1 MKNSRYLSRFL
12 VVGLTSTALNYIV
25 AMLLFYALNI
35 WITLSTIIGYLAGLS
50 LGFYLNKTWTFE
62 DTSKNNFKLILKYFF
77 VYGISLFFAVL
88 TVNFTIIIFN
98 LPEYIAVIMSIIVST
113 ILNYLGLRNWVF
125 SETYDNKR

>member
-1 MKNSRYLSRFL
+1 MKSSRYLSRFL
-12 VVGLTSTALNYIV
+12 VVGLTSTVLNYIV
-25 AMLLFYALNI
+25 AMVLFYLLNI

-125 SETYDNKR
+125 SETYDSKR

>member
-25 AMLLFYALNI
+25 AMVLFYALNI

-125 SETYDNKR
+125 SETYDSKR

>member
-25 AMLLFYALNI
+25 AMVLFYLLNI

-125 SETYDNKR
+125 SETYDSKR

>member
-1 MKNSRYLSRFL
+1 MKNSRHLSRFL

-25 AMLLFYALNI
+25 AMVLFYLLNI

-125 SETYDNKR
+125 SETYDSKR

>member
-25 AMLLFYALNI
+25 AMVLFYALNI

-50 LGFYLNKTWTFE
+50 IGFYLNKTWTFE
-62 DTSKNNFKLILKYFF
+62 DTSKNIFKLILKYFF
-77 VYGISLFFAVL
+77 VYGISLFCAVL
-88 TVNFTIIIFN
+88 TVNITIIIFN

-125 SETYDNKR
+125 SETYDSKR

>member
-1 MKNSRYLSRFL
+1 MKSSRYLLRFL

-25 AMLLFYALNI
+25 AMVLFYLLNI

-77 VYGISLFFAVL
+77 VYGISLFFAVF

-125 SETYDNKR
+125 SETYDSKR

>member
-25 AMLLFYALNI
+25 AMVLFYLLNI

-77 VYGISLFFAVL
+77 VHGISLFFAVL

-125 SETYDNKR
+125 SETYDSKR

>member
-1 MKNSRYLSRFL
+1 MKSSRYLSRFL

-25 AMLLFYALNI
+25 AMVLFYLLNI

-125 SETYDNKR
+125 SETYDSKR

>member
-1 MKNSRYLSRFL
+1 MKSSRYLSRFL

-25 AMLLFYALNI
+25 AMVLFYLLNI

>member
-1 MKNSRYLSRFL
+1 MKSSRYLSRFL

-25 AMLLFYALNI
+25 AMVLFYLLNI

-77 VYGISLFFAVL
+77 VYGIYLFLAVL

-125 SETYDNKR
+125 SETYDSKR

>member
-1 MKNSRYLSRFL
+1 M
-12 VVGLTSTALNYIV
+12 V
-25 AMLLFYALNI
+25 LFYALNI

-77 VYGISLFFAVL
+77 VYGISLFCAVL

-125 SETYDNKR
+125 SETYDSKR

>member
-25 AMLLFYALNI
+25 AMVLFYLLNI

-88 TVNFTIIIFN
+88 TVNSTIIIFN

-125 SETYDNKR
+125 SETYDSKR

>member
-25 AMLLFYALNI
+25 AMVLFYLLNI

-62 DTSKNNFKLILKYFF
+62 DTSKNNLKLILKYFF

-113 ILNYLGLRNWVF
+113 ILKYLGLRNWVF
-125 SETYDNKR
+125 SETYDSKR

>member
-25 AMLLFYALNI
+25 AMVLFYLLNI

-98 LPEYIAVIMSIIVST
+98 LPEDIAVIMSIIVST

-125 SETYDNKR
+125 SETYDSKR

>member
-25 AMLLFYALNI
+25 AMVFFYALNI

-77 VYGISLFFAVL
+77 VYGISLFCAVL

-125 SETYDNKR
+125 SETYDSKR

>member
-1 MKNSRYLSRFL
+1 VKNSRYLSRFL

-125 SETYDNKR
+125 SETYDSKR

>member
-1 MKNSRYLSRFL
+1 MKSSRYLPRFL

-25 AMLLFYALNI
+25 AMVLFYLLNI

-125 SETYDNKR
+125 SETYDSKR

>member
-125 SETYDNKR
+125 SETYDSKR

>member
-1 MKNSRYLSRFL
+1 MKNTRYLSRFL

-25 AMLLFYALNI
+25 VMVLFYLLNI
-35 WITLSTIIGYLAGLS
+35 WITLSTIVGYLAGLS
-50 LGFYLNKTWTFE
+50 LGFYLNKTWTFK

-125 SETYDNKR
+125 SETYDSKR

>member
-1 MKNSRYLSRFL
+1 MKNSRHLSRFL

-25 AMLLFYALNI
+25 VMVLFYLLNI

-125 SETYDNKR
+125 SETYDSKR

>member
-25 AMLLFYALNI
+25 AMVLFYLLNI

-62 DTSKNNFKLILKYFF
+62 DTSKNNLKLILKYFF

-125 SETYDNKR
+125 SETYDSKR

>member
-1 MKNSRYLSRFL
+1 MKSSRYLSRFL

-25 AMLLFYALNI
+25 VMVLFYLLNI
-35 WITLSTIIGYLAGLS
+35 WITLSTIVGYLAGLS

-125 SETYDNKR
+125 SETYDSKR

>member
-1 MKNSRYLSRFL
+1 VKNSRYLSRFL

-25 AMLLFYALNI
+25 AMVLFYLLNI

-62 DTSKNNFKLILKYFF
+62 DTSKNNLKLILKYFF

-125 SETYDNKR
+125 SETYDSKR

>member
-1 MKNSRYLSRFL
+1 MKNTRYLSRFL

-25 AMLLFYALNI
+25 AMVLFYLLNI
-35 WITLSTIIGYLAGLS
+35 WITLSTIVGYLAGLS

-125 SETYDNKR
+125 SETYDSKR

>member
-1 MKNSRYLSRFL
+1 MKSSRYLSRFL

-25 AMLLFYALNI
+25 AMVLFYLLNI

-62 DTSKNNFKLILKYFF
+62 DTSRNNFKLILKYFF

-125 SETYDNKR
+125 SETYDSKR

>member
-1 MKNSRYLSRFL
+1 MKNTRYLSRFL

-25 AMLLFYALNI
+25 VMVLFYLLNI
-35 WITLSTIIGYLAGLS
+35 WITLSTIVGYLAGLS

-125 SETYDNKR
+125 SETYDSKR

>member
-25 AMLLFYALNI
+25 VMVLFYLLNI
-35 WITLSTIIGYLAGLS
+35 WITLSTIVGYLAGLS

-125 SETYDNKR
+125 SETYDSKR

>member
-1 MKNSRYLSRFL
+1 VKSSRYLSRFL

-25 AMLLFYALNI
+25 AMVLFYLLNI

-125 SETYDNKR
+125 SETYDSKR

>member
-1 MKNSRYLSRFL
+1 MKSSRYLSRFL

-25 AMLLFYALNI
+25 AMVLFYLLNI
-35 WITLSTIIGYLAGLS
+35 WITLSTIIGYRAGLS

-125 SETYDNKR
+125 SETYDSKR

>member
-25 AMLLFYALNI
+25 AMVLFYALNI

-77 VYGISLFFAVL
+77 VYGLSLFCAVL

-98 LPEYIAVIMSIIVST
+98 LTEYIAVIMSIIVST

-125 SETYDNKR
+125 SETYDSKR

>member
-12 VVGLTSTALNYIV
+12 VVGSTSTALNYIV
-25 AMLLFYALNI
+25 AMVLFYLLNI

-125 SETYDNKR
+125 SETYDSKR

>member
-1 MKNSRYLSRFL
+1 MKSSRYLSRFL

-25 AMLLFYALNI
+25 VMVLFYLLNI

-125 SETYDNKR
+125 SETYDSKR